1 MVWCLKFLE
10 VFVQHVKFCQILML
24 IKSSNHWLLG
34 FSASCF
40 SLGWQATTPP
50 PAEWNVPHDG
60 PIDKSFSVT
69 AAPELAKKAEEKAE
83 EKDDDDEDEEEEEEE
98 DDHQQIKCNHLDSSD
113 ALWYYDCQSGFSA
126 LKPEVVSSFLHTCR
140 DYQLSLGVK

>member
-1 MVWCLKFLE
+1 
-10 VFVQHVKFCQILML
+10 
-24 IKSSNHWLLG
+24 
-34 FSASCF
+34 
-40 SLGWQATTPP
+40 LGWQATTPP

-113 ALWYYDCQSGFSA
+113 AL
-126 LKPEVVSSFLHTCR
+126 
-140 DYQLSLGVK
+140 